1 MCGMK
6 LRLDGIAVE
15 CIIGD
20 LPSERNRLQRLRV
33 DVELVVP
40 DAAATSDDIADT
52 ADYAALAEKV
62 RSALVA
68 AKCRL
73 VERAAKLAAEAC
85 LSDARVESATATL
98 AKAGAVEGLEAA
110 SAEWTAARQC
120 ASIANSG
127 GDVRDV
133 AEKLVALLEACG
145 MTCATAES
153 CTGGGI
159 GSAITAIPGSSA
171 VYLGGVVSYANE
183 VKSGVLG
190 VKEATLASV
199 GAVSSET
206 AAEMAGG
213 ARRITGADI
222 AVSVTGIAGPG
233 GGSAE
238 KPVGLVWF
246 GLASP
251 DGVRTEKAIFAGD
264 RARVREQAVVHA
276 LGMLTAAAVR

>member
-1 MCGMK
+1 MK
-6 LRLDGIAVE
+6 LRLNGITVD

-20 LPSERNRLQRLRV
+20 LPSERDRPRRLRV

-40 DAAATSDDIADT
+40 DAVAASDNLSDT
-52 ADYAALAEKV
+52 ADYAALADNV
-62 RSALVA
+62 RTTLVA
-68 AKCRL
+68 AKCRMI
-73 VERAAKLAAEAC
+73 ERAAKIAAEAC
-85 LSDARVESATATL
+85 LSDCRVESATATVV
-98 AKAGAVEGLEAA
+98 KSGAVAGLESA
-110 SAEWTAARQC
+110 SAVWTATRHVAQR
-120 ASIANSG
+120 ANSG
-127 GDVRDV
+127 DGVCGV
-133 AEKLVALLEACG
+133 AERLVALLGACG

-159 GSAITAIPGSSA
+159 GSAITSVPGSSA

-190 VKEATLASV
+190 VKEETLARV

-206 AAEMAGG
+206 AEEMAAG
-213 ARRITGADI
+213 ARRLTGADI

-233 GGSAE
+233 GGSPE

-246 GLASP
+246 GLASA

-264 RARVREQAVVHA
+264 RGRVREQTVVHA